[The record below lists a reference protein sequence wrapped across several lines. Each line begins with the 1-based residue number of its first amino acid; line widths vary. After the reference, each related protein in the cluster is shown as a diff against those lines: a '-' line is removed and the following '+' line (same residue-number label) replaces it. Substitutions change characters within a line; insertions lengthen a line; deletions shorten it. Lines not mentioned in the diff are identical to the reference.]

1 MKFPYLLF
9 QAGDAVCGGGG
20 GGIIVV
26 VVSMGR
32 LKRWRRRG
40 WIPMVAAPAPAA
52 LGEERRARRRR
63 HISGKHPKY
72 EVSSDPS
79 ITVFYT

>member
-1 MKFPYLLF
+1 MKYSDLLF
-9 QAGDAVCGGGG
+9 QAGDAVCGGGGG

-52 LGEERRARRRR
+52 LGEERRARGPK
-63 HISGKHPKY
+63 HTSGKL
-72 EVSSDPS
+72 SSYALRS
-79 ITVFYT
+79 EIRQV

>member
-52 LGEERRARRRR
+52 LGEERRARGPK
-63 HISGKHPKY
+63 HTSGKHP
-72 EVSSDPS
+72 
-79 ITVFYT
+79 

>member
-20 GGIIVV
+20 GGIIVL

-32 LKRWRRRG
+32 LKRRRRG

-52 LGEERRARRRR
+52 LGEERRARGPKQT
-63 HISGKHPKY
+63 SGKL
-72 EVSSDPS
+72 SSLMH
-79 ITVFYT
+79 

>member
-1 MKFPYLLF
+1 MKLPHLLF
-9 QAGDAVCGGGG
+9 QAGDAVCGGGGG

-32 LKRWRRRG
+32 LRRWRRRG

-52 LGEERRARRRR
+52 LGEERRARGRRQT
-63 HISGKHPKY
+63 SGK
-72 EVSSDPS
+72 PS
-79 ITVFYT
+79 K